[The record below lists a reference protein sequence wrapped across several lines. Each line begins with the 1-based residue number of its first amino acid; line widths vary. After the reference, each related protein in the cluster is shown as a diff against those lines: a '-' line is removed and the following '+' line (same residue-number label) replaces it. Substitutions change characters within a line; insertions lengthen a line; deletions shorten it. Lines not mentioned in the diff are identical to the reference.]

1 MQRHQEKWGRMV
13 NILDRD
19 GVDKRTAEK
28 FYVAV
33 VQAVFLFGLETC
45 VVTPRLEKSMGTERQ
60 LKGKWIYPT
69 IDTELATMGI
79 EEIRVYI
86 ARHKNTVSQYI
97 VTRTIMDLCL
107 AAERSLGMWLWRR
120 WWEQF
125 ALYILGIRI
134 SHAASEIRD
143 EMGTDD
149 LEGERY

>member
-1 MQRHQEKWGRMV
+1 MTGIGPK
-13 NILDRD
+13 
-19 GVDKRTAEK
+19 
-28 FYVAV
+28 
-33 VQAVFLFGLETC
+33 
-45 VVTPRLEKSMGTERQ
+45 RQ
-60 LKGKWIYPT
+60 LDGTGVYPPIGSEMET
-69 IDTELATMGI
+69 VGLD
-79 EEIRVYI
+79 EIGVYI
-86 ARHKNTVSQYI
+86 SRRQNTVSQYI
-97 VTRTIMDLCL
+97 VTRPIMDLCL